1 LIIKV
6 REMTMDT
13 SDQKQT
19 ERRVFTS
26 FFQAGIMEA
35 FTGIFLLQLGCP
47 ALFSRSGFGDW
58 ESALLTLPIALIL
71 LVVVFVVRRFV
82 VIPRLGHVKFLPER
96 RRRVSRLIIVPI
108 LTLIAGAMVGYIFA
122 ENAPLRHAFVVQ
134 IPFILIPI
142 IVFGAAAYFLDMKRL
157 YVYGAIVGLVFPLG
171 KYLETVI
178 GSRNALPATILF
190 AAFVFLGM
198 ATVFLVASLR
208 KYHEPEV

>member
-1 LIIKV
+1 
-6 REMTMDT
+6 MDT

-96 RRRVSRLIIVPI
+96 RRRVSKLVIVPI
-108 LTLIAGAMVGYIFA
+108 ATLIAGAIVGYIFA
-122 ENAPLRHAFVVQ
+122 ENASLRNIFAAQ

-157 YVYGAIVGLVFPLG
+157 YVYGAIVGLIFPLG

-178 GSRNALPATILF
+178 VSRNTLPATILST
-190 AAFVFLGM
+190 AFVFLSIAIAFFVG
-198 ATVFLVASLR
+198 FLR
-208 KYHEPEV
+208 KYHEPRA